1 MPNTYPSYDGY
12 DAIVDRLSG
21 DIKGEI
27 STLDVH
33 DTIKA
38 GMIEI
43 VNRLRDNLKT
53 EIEEIISGRIEEA
66 DLEQEV

>member
-38 GMIEI
+38 GMVEI
-43 VNRLRDNLKT
+43 VNRLRDNLQKPF
-53 EIEEIISGRIEEA
+53 S
-66 DLEQEV
+66 QFN